1 MSSCSYFEKRLEEKD
16 VVARVHETYLY
27 LSDLA
32 VVVPEAVSAE
42 DSIIFVSNYID
53 TWVRQQLLL
62 YKAEKN
68 IENYEKR
75 IGKQLESYK
84 NSLIIFAYEQEV
96 IKQKLDT
103 SVSIAE
109 IKSYYTNNSQN
120 FELKR
125 NILKFDFIKLNK
137 ESPKLKK
144 VKKWFRNYPDKDGFE
159 LEDYCHQYAISFS
172 LQDSSWYFFDD
183 VIKELPIET
192 YNQEVF
198 LRYKK
203 YFELEDSLHYYYV
216 HINDFKI
223 KENASPLIM
232 EKQKIKSIIVNQR
245 KLELLKRM
253 GATVYD
259 EAVHNNYF
267 DIYIDV
273 TQQQ

>member
-1 MSSCSYFEKRLEEKD
+1 M
-16 VVARVHETYLY
+16 ARVHETYLY

-32 VVVPEAVSAE
+32 EVVPEDVSVD
-42 DSIIFVSNYID
+42 DSISFVNNYID

-62 YKAEKN
+62 HKAENN
-68 IENYEKR
+68 IENYQKS
-75 IGKQLESYK
+75 IGRQLESYK

-103 SVSIAE
+103 SVSISE
-109 IKSYYTNNSQN
+109 IKDYYSNNSQN

-144 VKKWFRNYPDKDGFE
+144 AKKWFKNYPDKYGLE
-159 LEDYCHQYAISFS
+159 LEDYCHQYAISFT

-192 YNQEVF
+192 YNQESF
-198 LRYKK
+198 LKYRK

-216 HINDFKI
+216 RIVDFRI
-223 KENASPLIM
+223 KESASPLVM
-232 EKQKIKSIIVNQR
+232 EKQKIKNIIVNKR
-245 KLELLKRM
+245 KLDLVKKL
-253 GATVYD
+253 GATVYG
-259 EAVHNNYF
+259 EAVKNNYF
-267 DIYIDV
+267 DIYLDV
-273 TQQQ
+273 TQ